1 MKGKFLLLLVLSIVN
16 YVGAQAQ
23 NCLGATM
30 KAGNG
35 FDMNSYDGKGK
46 LSGTISYKIIK
57 VVPEGDMSV
66 MTMEM
71 EVFNPKGKSELKNS
85 YQIKCNGTTMMVD
98 ASTLINQEQMKSF
111 ENFQMKF
118 TSTDIE
124 YPVKLTV
131 GEKLK
136 DASLKGTGSSGP
148 LNININML
156 ISNRNVESQEK
167 VTVPAGDFDAFKI
180 TSDMKMETK
189 MGIGMT
195 IDINTI
201 SWRAPGV
208 LWDVKSES
216 YRKGKL
222 IGRTELAKIY

>member
-1 MKGKFLLLLVLSIVN
+1 MKGKILLLLVFLIVS
-16 YVGAQAQ
+16 YVGVQAQ
-23 NCLGATM
+23 NCLGTIM

-57 VVPEGDMSV
+57 VVPEGSMSV
-66 MTMEM
+66 ITMEM

-85 YQIKCNGTTMMVD
+85 YQIKCNGTTMLVD

-118 TSTDIE
+118 TSSDIE

-148 LNININML
+148 LNINLNML

-167 VTVPAGDFDAFKI
+167 VTVPAGAFDAFKI

-195 IDINTI
+195 IDISTI

-222 IGRTELAKIY
+222 IGRTELTKIY